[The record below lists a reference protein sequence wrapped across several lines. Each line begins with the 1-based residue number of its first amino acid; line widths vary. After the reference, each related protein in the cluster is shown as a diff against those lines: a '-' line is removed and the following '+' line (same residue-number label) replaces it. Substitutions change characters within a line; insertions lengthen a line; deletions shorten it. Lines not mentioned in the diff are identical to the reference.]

1 MKNPTCIAKCHIPVG
16 FSVCFLSESGGL
28 VAFRHCSGVW
38 KRLLVAFADIFLF
51 YLMDTGSALHA
62 SHGDEQPFQ
71 PFVPQRIVGREEVF
85 VTAQS
90 AEQKH
95 GADVVFGVVAVF
107 RRSPPADDGPHG
119 KGLSFLAEALP
130 VGLQQFAGSAVSVGH
145 APELHEAGV
154 CLLYR
159 HALPSAGG
167 VPDVERVIVSD
178 SSCRVHCIIYRLR
191 VKG

>member
-38 KRLLVAFADIFLF
+38 KRLLVAFTDIFLF

-119 KGLSFLAEALP
+119 KGLSFGAEPLVIAL
-130 VGLQQFAGSAVSVGH
+130 QHFAGGAVSVSH
-145 APELHEAGV
+145 APELDEARVG
-154 CLLYR
+154 LLFR

-167 VPDVERVIVSD
+167 VPDVERIIVSD
-178 SSCRVHCIIYRLR
+178 SSCRVHCII
-191 VKG
+191 